1 MNRHPRW
8 WPLLSTNFLG
18 VLNDNYLKTLAC
30 FITVGWVGME
40 YEETLVSL
48 AAGSLVLPYVFLSPL
63 AGRWAVTF
71 KKIHV
76 VRIAKAAE
84 IPIMIVASAGFL
96 FHNVWLVMFSILFM
110 GVQSSLFSPSKY
122 GLIRDIGGKEHIAYG
137 TGNMEMVSFLGMIL
151 GTMMAS
157 FFALTVPAWGLAILF
172 LAIAIGGFVS
182 SWFLRAAETP
192 PEENRETVRPFLYL
206 VKSICKARTYKGLN
220 SVIIALSVFWF
231 IAAMIQMTLLV
242 YCRRSLGM
250 NDFQTGLVL
259 TAAAVGTGAG
269 CFISGMIS
277 KKYNKKIFVPL
288 CSTGITILFLSTY
301 FWSVNGICFALLF
314 FVTGLLCGLYKVPFD
329 AEIIRKVPGRNL
341 GHMLAYSNQMSFI
354 FILAASAVFA
364 LITNHLETKAVF
376 LFLGIL
382 MGLTTLFVIFSK
394 YLWTTNQE

>member
-1 MNRHPRW
+1 MTRHPRW

-30 FITVGWVGME
+30 FIAVGWVGVE

-63 AGRWAVTF
+63 AGRWAVTL
-71 KKIHV
+71 KKIGV

-96 FHNVWLVMFSILFM
+96 LHNVWLVMFSILFM
-110 GVQSSLFSPSKY
+110 GIQSSLFSPSKY

-157 FFALTVPAWGLAILF
+157 FFALTVPAWGLAVLF
-172 LAIAIGGFVS
+172 IIIATAGLIC
-182 SWFLRAAETP
+182 SWFLKAAETP
-192 PEENRETVRPFLYL
+192 PEETRETVRPVSYLFL
-206 VKSICKARTYKGLN
+206 SIRKANSYKGLN
-220 SVIIALSVFWF
+220 SVILALSVFWF

-259 TAAAVGTGAG
+259 TSAAVGTGAG
-269 CFISGMIS
+269 CFVSGIIAKTWD
-277 KKYNKKIFVPL
+277 KKVFVPL
-288 CSTGITILFLSTY
+288 CGTGITLLFLSVY
-301 FWSVNGICFALLF
+301 FFPVNGIWFALLF
-314 FVTGLLCGLYKVPFD
+314 FITGLLCGLYKVPFD

-364 LITNHLETKAVF
+364 LITNHLATETVF
-376 LFLGIL
+376 LFLGTL
-382 MGLTTLFVIFSK
+382 MGVTTLFVIFSK
-394 YLWTTNQE
+394 YLWNTNQE

>member
-1 MNRHPRW
+1 MTRHPRW

-30 FITVGWVGME
+30 FIAVGWVGVE

-63 AGRWAVTF
+63 AGRWAVTL
-71 KKIHV
+71 KKIRV

-96 FHNVWLVMFSILFM
+96 LHNVWLVMFSILFM
-110 GVQSSLFSPSKY
+110 GIQSSLFSPSKY

-157 FFALTVPAWGLAILF
+157 FFALTVPAWGLALLF
-172 LAIAIGGFVS
+172 LIIATGGLIC
-182 SWFLRAAETP
+182 SWFLRAEETP
-192 PEENRETVRPFLYL
+192 PEENRETVRPVSYL
-206 VKSICKARTYKGLN
+206 LTSIRKANTYKGLN
-220 SVIIALSVFWF
+220 SVILALSVFWF

-259 TAAAVGTGAG
+259 TSAAVGTGAG
-269 CFISGMIS
+269 CFISGIIAKIWD
-277 KKYNKKIFVPL
+277 KKVFVPL
-288 CSTGITILFLSTY
+288 CGTGITLLFLSVY
-301 FWSVNGICFALLF
+301 FFPVKGIWFALLF
-314 FVTGLLCGLYKVPFD
+314 FFTGLLCGLYKVPFD

-364 LITNHLETKAVF
+364 LITNHLATETVF
-376 LFLGIL
+376 LFLGSL
-382 MGLTTLFVIFSK
+382 MGVTTLFVIFSK
-394 YLWTTNQE
+394 YLWNKNQE

>member
-1 MNRHPRW
+1 
-8 WPLLSTNFLG
+8 LSTNFLG

-30 FITVGWVGME
+30 FIAVGWVGVE

-63 AGRWAVTF
+63 AGKWSVTL
-71 KKIHV
+71 KKIRV
-76 VRIAKAAE
+76 VRIAKAVE

-96 FHNVWLVMFSILFM
+96 LHNVWLVMFSILFM
-110 GVQSSLFSPSKY
+110 GIQSSLFSPSKY
-122 GLIRDIGGKEHIAYG
+122 GLIRDIGGKEHIAFG

-157 FFALTVPAWGLAILF
+157 FFALSVPAWGLAILF
-172 LAIAIGGFVS
+172 MSIATGGLICS
-182 SWFLRAAETP
+182 CFLKAEESP
-192 PEENRETVRPFLYL
+192 PEDNGETINPFSYL
-206 VKSICKARTYKGLN
+206 VISIRKANTYKGLN
-220 SVIIALSVFWF
+220 SVILALSVFWF

-259 TAAAVGTGAG
+259 TSAAVGTGAG
-269 CFISGMIS
+269 CFLSGITA
-277 KKYNKKIFVPL
+277 KIWDRKFFVPL
-288 CSTGITILFLSTY
+288 CGTGITLLFLSVY
-301 FWSVNGICFALLF
+301 LFPVKGIWFALLF
-314 FVTGLLCGLYKVPFD
+314 FITGLLCGLYKVPFD

-364 LITNHLETKAVF
+364 LITKYLATATVF
-376 LFLGIL
+376 LFLGSL
-382 MGLTTLFVIFSK
+382 MGATTIFVIFSK
-394 YLWTTNQE
+394 YLWSTNQE

>member
-30 FITVGWVGME
+30 FIAVGWVGME

-110 GVQSSLFSPSKY
+110 GIQSSLFSPSKY

-151 GTMMAS
+151 GT
-157 FFALTVPAWGLAILF
+157 
-172 LAIAIGGFVS
+172 
-182 SWFLRAAETP
+182 
-192 PEENRETVRPFLYL
+192 
-206 VKSICKARTYKGLN
+206 
-220 SVIIALSVFWF
+220 
-231 IAAMIQMTLLV
+231 
-242 YCRRSLGM
+242 
-250 NDFQTGLVL
+250 
-259 TAAAVGTGAG
+259 
-269 CFISGMIS
+269 
-277 KKYNKKIFVPL
+277 
-288 CSTGITILFLSTY
+288 
-301 FWSVNGICFALLF
+301 
-314 FVTGLLCGLYKVPFD
+314 
-329 AEIIRKVPGRNL
+329 
-341 GHMLAYSNQMSFI
+341 
-354 FILAASAVFA
+354 
-364 LITNHLETKAVF
+364 
-376 LFLGIL
+376 
-382 MGLTTLFVIFSK
+382 
-394 YLWTTNQE
+394 

>member
-1 MNRHPRW
+1 MTRYPRW

-30 FITVGWVGME
+30 FIAVGWVGVE

-63 AGRWAVTF
+63 AGRWAVTL
-71 KKIHV
+71 KKIRV

-96 FHNVWLVMFSILFM
+96 LHNVWLVMFSILFM
-110 GVQSSLFSPSKY
+110 GIQSSLFSPSKY
-122 GLIRDIGGKEHIAYG
+122 GLIRDIGGKEHISYG

-157 FFALTVPAWGLAILF
+157 FFALTVPAWGLAVLF
-172 LAIAIGGFVS
+172 IIIATAGLVC

-192 PEENRETVRPFLYL
+192 PEENRETARPVSYL
-206 VKSICKARTYKGLN
+206 FISIRKANTYKGLN
-220 SVIIALSVFWF
+220 SVILALSVFWF

-259 TAAAVGTGAG
+259 TSAAVGTGAG
-269 CFISGMIS
+269 CFISGIIA
-277 KKYNKKIFVPL
+277 KTWDRKVFVPL
-288 CSTGITILFLSTY
+288 CGTGITLLFFSVY
-301 FWSVNGICFALLF
+301 FFPVKGIWFALLF
-314 FVTGLLCGLYKVPFD
+314 FITGLLCGLYKVPFD

-364 LITNHLETKAVF
+364 MITNHLETKTVF

-382 MGLTTLFVIFSK
+382 MGVTTLFVIFSK
-394 YLWTTNQE
+394 YLWNTNQE